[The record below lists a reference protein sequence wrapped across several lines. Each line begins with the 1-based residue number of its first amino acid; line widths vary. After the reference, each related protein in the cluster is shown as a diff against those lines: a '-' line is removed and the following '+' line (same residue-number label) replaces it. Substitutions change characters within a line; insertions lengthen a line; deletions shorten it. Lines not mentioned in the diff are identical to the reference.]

1 MREAAFHNS
10 RGRSRRLD
18 VFKALADP
26 TRRAILSSL
35 RGGELPVTAIA
46 SEFSISRPAISR
58 HLRVLLRAELVR
70 ETRDG
75 RNRRY
80 RLNTKPLKDADD
92 WFAAYR
98 RMWVADL
105 RNLKHYLEAKVK
117 GTKACMT
124 SL

>member
-1 MREAAFHNS
+1 MVREVAFHNS
-10 RGRSRRLD
+10 HARPRRLD

-35 RGGELPVTAIA
+35 RGGEQPVTAIA

-75 RNRRY
+75 RSRRY
-80 RLNTKPLKDADD
+80 RLNTKPLKDVDD
-92 WFAAYR
+92 WLSSYR
-98 RMWVADL
+98 RMWVAEL
-105 RNLKHYLEAKVK
+105 QNLKRYLEAKVK
-117 GTKACMT
+117 GH
-124 SL
+124 

>member
-1 MREAAFHNS
+1 MVRETAFHNS
-10 RGRSRRLD
+10 SGRPRRLD

-35 RGGELPVTAIA
+35 RSGEQPVTAIA

-80 RLNTKPLKDADD
+80 RLNARPLKEVDD
-92 WFAAYR
+92 WLGAYR
-98 RMWVADL
+98 RMWVAEL
-105 RNLKHYLEAKVK
+105 QNLKHYLEAKVR
-117 GTKACMT
+117 GH
-124 SL
+124 